1 MSREQELRL
10 EIMDWDTAQAR
21 VMPLRMQVFVVEQ
34 GVPADIELDEFDA
47 LSRHAVALNAC
58 GEVIATGRLLP
69 DGHIGRMAVDA
80 GWRGCGIG
88 ARVLEA
94 LVNEAVQRGMEQVML
109 NAQVQAL
116 DFYRRQGFIEEGEPF
131 MEAGIVHR
139 AMRRCCR
146 ASGEGGT

>member
-1 MSREQELRL
+1 MSSEQELRL

-47 LSRHAVALNAC
+47 LSRHAVALNAG

-80 GWRGCGIG
+80 RWRGRGIG
-88 ARVLEA
+88 AAVLEA
-94 LVNEAVQRGMEQVML
+94 LAAEAVQRGIEQLIL
-109 NAQVQAL
+109 NAQVHAL
-116 DFYRRQGFIEEGEPF
+116 EFYRRHGFIEEGELF
-131 MEAGIVHR
+131 MDAGIVHR
-139 AMRRCCR
+139 AMRRCSSAHSEGR
-146 ASGEGGT
+146 A